1 MKGENG
7 MLQRTLRQL
16 FRGERDRTLLGMAQ
30 FAITAAALVLCLS
43 VLESRARFVESD
55 LFTVD
60 LGSLYAGTYDTLAYL
75 DDDIAKRLEG
85 QMPSVESFALHQIDN
100 ENPLRVNGRSY
111 MARSVTRAGAEYGRV
126 ARLEFTQGS
135 FYTTKDLKDSN
146 PPVVIAETVA
156 RMLFGDSDAL
166 GKTIE
171 LAGNAFIEGP
181 PEYRQH
187 RVVGVF
193 KDPQPATV
201 DAIGNWFNS
210 IIAPPDR
217 PVTGMI
223 FRSRPGTAETAKT
236 EVRGSLT
243 KALLESPIG
252 EVFPSKLVP
261 MSFKLPWQDFGDDPR
276 AIDPQSAIFLG
287 IAALVLAASLIGVA
301 SHSLASV
308 VSRTHENALRRA
320 LGASAR
326 ILMLEH
332 LTRTAVSAGL
342 GSALGVLFGAALLP
356 LVQAAFGR
364 ALLSRPLTF
373 SLPLALEV
381 WIALLALSAL
391 TGVFP
396 ALRDLQLSPAAA
408 LREGNA

>member
-1 MKGENG
+1 

-85 QMPSVESFALHQIDN
+85 QMPNVESFALHQIDN
-100 ENPLRVNGRSY
+100 ENPLRVGGRTFV
-111 MARSVTRAGAEYGRV
+111 ARSVIRAGPDYGRV
-126 ARLEFTQGS
+126 ARLEFSQGS
-135 FYTTKDLKDSN
+135 FYTAKDLNDGT
-146 PPVVIAETVA
+146 PPVAIAETVA
-156 RMLFGDSDAL
+156 RMLFGDNDAI
-166 GKTIE
+166 GKTLE
-171 LAGNAFIEGP
+171 FASNTVGLDGA
-181 PEYRQH
+181 EYRSY
-187 RVVGVF
+187 RIVGIF
-193 KDPQPATV
+193 RDPQPSTV
-201 DAIGNWFNS
+201 DAIGNWFS
-210 IIAPPDR
+210 YIVLPPDR

-243 KALLESPIG
+243 KALLEHPMG
-252 EVFPSKLVP
+252 EVFFPSKLVP

-276 AIDPQSAIFLG
+276 ATDPQSAIFLG

-326 ILMLEH
+326 TVMLEH
-332 LTRTAVSAGL
+332 LARSAISAGL
-342 GSALGVLFGAALLP
+342 GSGLGVLFGAILMP
-356 LVQAAFGR
+356 VVQYAFGR
-364 ALLSRPLTF
+364 ALLSHPLTF

-381 WIALLALSAL
+381 WLGLLALSAL

-396 ALRDLQLSPAAA
+396 AFRDLQLSPAAA
-408 LREGNA
+408 LREGNT